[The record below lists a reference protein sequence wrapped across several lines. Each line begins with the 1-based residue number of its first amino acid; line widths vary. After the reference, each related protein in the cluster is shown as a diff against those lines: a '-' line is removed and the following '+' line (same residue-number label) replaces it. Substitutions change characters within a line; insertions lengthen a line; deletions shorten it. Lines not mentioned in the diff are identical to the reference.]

1 MAAIRRIEPKVGAF
15 FHKMPKAPYGVL
27 RLDPALEP
35 SMTYGYYQLP
45 SAAEPRGLYRFNG
58 YKPEQRSTLM
68 AEATIYHE
76 LIPGHHFQLA
86 LRAENTALTGFRRT
100 AMYTAF
106 TEGWAEYASDLAG
119 EMGMY
124 DDPYARAGRLAM
136 DLFLS
141 SRLVVDTGMNALG
154 WSRDRA
160 LAFMRDNT
168 FETELQIGTE
178 TLRYSADMPGQ
189 ALAYKTGAMKIHELR
204 DRTAKAQGSA
214 FDLRK
219 FHDWVLDSGS
229 MPLGVLD
236 AHVACLV
243 AERHVK

>member
-1 MAAIRRIEPKVGAF
+1 
-15 FHKMPKAPYGVL
+15 
-27 RLDPALEP
+27 
-35 SMTYGYYQLP
+35 
-45 SAAEPRGLYRFNG
+45 
-58 YKPEQRSTLM
+58 
-68 AEATIYHE
+68 
-76 LIPGHHFQLA
+76 
-86 LRAENTALTGFRRT
+86 
-100 AMYTAF
+100 
-106 TEGWAEYASDLAG
+106 
-119 EMGMY
+119 
-124 DDPYARAGRLAM
+124 M

-178 TLRYSADMPGQ
+178 TLRYSTDMPGQ

-204 DRTAKAQGSA
+204 DRTARALGAA

-236 AHVACLV
+236 GHVACFV
-243 AERHVK
+243 SERHGK